1 MKKLLTI
8 ALLITLILTGCN
20 KPEENTVTISEPVDT
35 PIEHSYYFTTGRYYI
50 NADMQGEVIT
60 DDGNIW
66 GYTQE
71 VISKKPSYHNEPVYV
86 GFDDNG
92 TADNI
97 YDDIII
103 GLVFD
108 RETAIYDALEDSLSE
123 SFELEREGNNIRI
136 QSFTNVREQQLKVVE

>member
-8 ALLITLILTGCN
+8 ALLITLILIGCN
-20 KPEENTVTISEPVDT
+20 KPEENTVTTNEPV
-35 PIEHSYYFTTGRYYI
+35 EHNCYFTTGRYYI
-50 NADMQGEVIT
+50 NANMQGEVIT

-71 VISKKPSYHNEPVYV
+71 IISNKPSYHNEPVYV